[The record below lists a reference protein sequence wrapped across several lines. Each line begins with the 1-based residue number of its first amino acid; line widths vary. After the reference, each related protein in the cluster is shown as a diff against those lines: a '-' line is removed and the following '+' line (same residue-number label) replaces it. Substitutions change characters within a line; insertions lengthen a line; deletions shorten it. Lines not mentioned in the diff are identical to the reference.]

1 MKSIVHGSSHVTS
14 PLTSLCSY
22 SSYLLT
28 LTATDLGFD
37 VVMIA
42 DEATKKDDLMW
53 AMERPCSQD
62 KYLFHISDLSVL
74 VIVTVSGLGF
84 RHISIFP
91 WSFSSCSLFIGSK
104 LMDLIFYLICCFE
117 ICEV

>member
-1 MKSIVHGSSHVTS
+1 
-14 PLTSLCSY
+14 
-22 SSYLLT
+22 
-28 LTATDLGFD
+28 
-37 VVMIA
+37 MIA

-74 VIVTVSGLGF
+74 VIVTVSSRVSSYLHF
-84 RHISIFP
+84 FP

-104 LMDLIFYLICCFE
+104 LMDLIFYLIYVVLRFVRFE
-117 ICEV
+117 SQSQSQSQSELYYIYIYDS